1 MWHAESRGSGPDLV
15 LVHGWGMH
23 SGIWSEWA
31 DRLAHRFRVHLVD
44 LPGHGRSGPAA
55 GSSLDDWSAA
65 VAAQVPERAW
75 WLGWSLGGL
84 VALNTVRLLPDRVC
98 GLVLVASTPRFV
110 TAPDWPSAVDPE
122 VFKQFSG
129 QLRQSVD
136 RTLSRFLS
144 LQIRGSDGSGDLLRG
159 LRAALQERPYPA
171 PEALI
176 DGLKILQRTDLR
188 NSLSGIEVPLY
199 WLFGERDTL
208 VPAPVAERVPGVR
221 ECVAG
226 AGHAPF
232 LSHPDTC
239 TACIDAWLL
248 RASRA
253 GRHAAG

>member
-1 MWHAESRGSGPDLV
+1 MLHAESRGSGPDLV

-31 DRLAHRFRVHLVD
+31 DRLAHGFRVHLVD

-65 VAAQVPERAW
+65 VAARVPERAW

-84 VALNTVRLLPDRVC
+84 VALNTVRLLPHRVR

-122 VFKQFSG
+122 VFQQFSG

-159 LRAALQERPYPA
+159 LRAALRERPYPA

-176 DGLKILQRTDLR
+176 DGLKILQQTDLR

-208 VPAPVAERVPGVR
+208 VPAAVAERVPAVR
-221 ECVAG
+221 ECVSG

-239 TACIDAWLL
+239 TACIDDWLL
-248 RASRA
+248 RGSGA